1 MVDEEQWR
9 QVQHGRKSRRQRAW
23 LSQPVDGSAVGNKPA
38 QSGVRRQL
46 PLWLRR
52 SYEPPI
58 PPWRSGGKGG
68 GKTKSEGISGNGAT
82 MAPFVDFAHI
92 TIRVLLH
99 AEQTLHDDTW
109 ATSSGVDASATPI
122 RICVQNKGVELE
134 TDSNV

>member
-1 MVDEEQWR
+1 MTNKTLKPHFR
-9 QVQHGRKSRRQRAW
+9 L
-23 LSQPVDGSAVGNKPA
+23 LSESI
-38 QSGVRRQL
+38 
-46 PLWLRR
+46 
-52 SYEPPI
+52 PI
-58 PPWRSGGKGG
+58 AK
-68 GKTKSEGISGNGAT
+68 GISGNGAT